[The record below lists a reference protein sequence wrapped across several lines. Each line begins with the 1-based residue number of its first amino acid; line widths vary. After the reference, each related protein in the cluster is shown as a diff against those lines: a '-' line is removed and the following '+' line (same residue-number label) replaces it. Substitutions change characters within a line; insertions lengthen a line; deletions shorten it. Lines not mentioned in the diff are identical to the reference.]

1 MKNIVQLIKK
11 IAKDDDLDVPL
22 NPNISKPSSVSKDDD
37 LDVPLNPNISKPS
50 SVSKDNNVSVPSD
63 TTAQKS
69 KYVLARSPLIKE
81 MQEKMQKLADIISEQ
96 IDFDS
101 LFQGI
106 LYPQAANLQNISKSL
121 GRTSFSNFM
130 VLSYLRDSAVKGV
143 EFDPDP
149 KKSKLSQKMPSDLKN
164 MYVVL
169 DSIKRLGSESNEF
182 AVDGIWGPR
191 TNNSLRNIVAIADA
205 ILRISDD
212 LGFKVKSFNSLQ
224 LKDLQ
229 SMIPL
234 TDKDISLQEKNIRA
248 PFISKY
254 LDDLISLFKE
264 FNEEILNSPY
274 NKQQI
279 EGASFITYKKSKT
292 KDVPDMSDDE
302 KNIYLDLVKNKNQ
315 SFYVQPD
322 QAKFKIN
329 LGSGTP
335 FIITAA
341 DLLNAQSLD
350 NWASRNSYT
359 NEWRKNPEHWK
370 IVVDQIIK
378 QVKQQINQ
386 QLSLTRVPE
395 PKGI

>member
-1 MKNIVQLIKK
+1 MKHIIQLIKK
-11 IAKDDDLDVPL
+11 IAQDDDLDVPL
-22 NPNISKPSSVSKDDD
+22 NPNISKPSFVSKDDD

-50 SVSKDNNVSVPSD
+50 SVSK
-63 TTAQKS
+63 
-69 KYVLARSPLIKE
+69 YVVTRSPIIKE

-106 LYPQAANLQNISKSL
+106 SYPQASNLQNISKSL
-121 GRTSFSNFM
+121 GRSSFSNFM
-130 VLSYLRDSAVKGV
+130 VLSYLRDSTVKGV

-182 AVDGIWGPR
+182 ALDGIWGPR

-212 LGFKVKSFNSLQ
+212 LGFEVKSFNSSQ

-234 TDKDISLQEKNIRA
+234 TDKDISLQEKNMRA
-248 PFISKY
+248 PLISKY
-254 LDDLISLFKE
+254 LDDLSSLFKE

-279 EGASFITYKKSKT
+279 EGASFVTYKKSKT

-322 QAKFKIN
+322 QAKFKID
-329 LGSGTP
+329 LGIGTP

-341 DLLNAQSLD
+341 DLLDAQSLD

-370 IVVDQIIK
+370 TVVDQIIK
-378 QVKQQINQ
+378 QVRQQINQ
-386 QLSLTRVPE
+386 QLSLTRIPE